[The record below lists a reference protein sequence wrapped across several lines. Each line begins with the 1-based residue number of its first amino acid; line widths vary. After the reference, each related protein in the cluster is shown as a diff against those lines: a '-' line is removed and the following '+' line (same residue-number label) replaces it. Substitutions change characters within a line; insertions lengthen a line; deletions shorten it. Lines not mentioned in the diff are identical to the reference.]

1 MQDFHLD
8 GTMLLH
14 IQYYHSSQGYFNN
27 TPEDFGRNKCYEV
40 YVSINLNDW
49 FSNHIHVSD
58 VSKIAKKMSE
68 IQMSNNKKN
77 QNQNQN

>member
-1 MQDFHLD
+1 MTDLAI
-8 GTMLLH
+8 T
-14 IQYYHSSQGYFNN
+14 YTY
-27 TPEDFGRNKCYEV
+27 
-40 YVSINLNDW
+40 
-49 FSNHIHVSD
+49 VSD